1 MRYSV
6 VLSYAGAGF
15 CGWQRQPSEPSVQ
28 ECLETALGKL
38 LGGTVPVIGAGR
50 TDTGVNAIGYV
61 ACFDGPEGLA
71 ADDFRYKLNA
81 ILPRSVVVLSVAPAA
96 PDFHPRFDARRREYT
111 YFLHRCKDP
120 FVEAFSWQCGYP
132 GLDFDAMNAAA
143 AKLVGTHDFS
153 CFEKV
158 GADNKTSVCT
168 VFEAV
173 WRPYVPT
180 HASVMQGLQPPESFL
195 PSPEKGS
202 GRKAP
207 GGIHNAL
214 AHDGSLPHTP
224 VIPSEAR
231 EPQYWYF
238 RISAD
243 RFLRNMVRAI
253 VGTLIE
259 VGRGKRSVEDF
270 AGLILPAPEP
280 GARPSTETRT
290 PLRSMAGE
298 SVPGHALFLSKVEY

>member
-38 LGGTVPVIGAGR
+38 LGGTIPVIGAGR

-111 YFLHRCKDP
+111 YFLHREKDP
-120 FVEAFSWQCGYP
+120 FADAFSYQCGYP
-132 GLDFDAMNAAA
+132 LLDFDKMNAAA
-143 AKLVGTHDFS
+143 ALLAGTHDFS

-168 VFEAV
+168 VFEAF
-173 WRPYVPT
+173 WKPYTPSQY
-180 HASVMQGLQPPESFL
+180 AIMGLEQ
-195 PSPEKGS
+195 
-202 GRKAP
+202 
-207 GGIHNAL
+207 
-214 AHDGSLPHTP
+214 GSLPA
-224 VIPSEAR
+224 SGR
-231 EPQYWYF
+231 YWYF

-280 GARPSTETRT
+280 GTLPSAKTHT
-290 PLRSMAGE
+290 PLRSRAGE